1 MFQDLAAFFR
11 YFIEIFGKKLENYIL
26 SSLGLNKSYKMYILV
41 ILQLDGARK
50 KAENNEYSNAN
61 INYE

>member
-1 MFQDLAAFFR
+1 MYVLGFGWIFSF

-26 SSLGLNKSYKMYILV
+26 SSLGLNKSYKMQILV

-50 KAENNEYSNAN
+50 KGRE
-61 INYE
+61 